1 MNDSFADLLMN
12 SLTEKNMRNVVRVAV
27 WQKIETRFAKVF
39 VFLKTVF
46 FYFLFLSSFFTKYWV
61 YFVGSVNFAKHITAE
76 MLIWKDQR
84 FFFESLCLR
93 TGI

>member
-12 SLTEKNMRNVVRVAV
+12 SLTEKNMRNVVRVAA

-46 FYFLFLSSFFTKYWV
+46 F
-61 YFVGSVNFAKHITAE
+61 I
-76 MLIWKDQR
+76 
-84 FFFESLCLR
+84 FFFSLPFLLNI
-93 TGI
+93 GYILLAM